1 MCNQEKQEWVN
12 ALLIDRLRY
21 CIKEEA
27 EVFFSYFI
35 NDIKQLKF
43 THIYD
48 RKTAIAFWSTFSNS
62 PSGGD
67 TKLGDMVD
75 YIKNQIESVHKLHN
89 LDIDLSSDK
98 PEILAVADRMP
109 VL

>member
-1 MCNQEKQEWVN
+1 MNQTDKQEWVN

-35 NDIKQLKF
+35 DSTKQLKF
-43 THIYD
+43 THVHN
-48 RKTAIAFWSTFSNS
+48 RETAIKFWSTFSNS
-62 PSGGD
+62 PTGGD

-75 YIKNQIESVHKLHN
+75 YIKEQIETYHKLHN
-89 LDIDLSSDK
+89 LDIDLSSEK